1 MSSKKML
8 DVDLE
13 RDMPLTLAD
22 IDALERGRR
31 LRPLPTADYLRWL
44 TLMSTTIEAEHRL
57 NTDED
62 EPFTLL

>member
-1 MSSKKML
+1 MQFDEVL

-13 RDMPLTLAD
+13 RDMPLTSAD
-22 IDALERGRR
+22 IDALERARR

-44 TLMSTTIEAEHRL
+44 TLMSTTIEPKRRL

-62 EPFTLL
+62 EPFSLS

>member
-1 MSSKKML
+1 MSSKKMP

-13 RDMPLTLAD
+13 RDLPLTVAD
-22 IDALERGRR
+22 FDALERARQ

-44 TLMSTTIEAEHRL
+44 TLMSATIEPEHRL

-62 EPFTLL
+62 EPFSL